1 MHRIRTNSTT
11 KLLLEAAERGNSA
24 IVYSLLKTVASVN
37 DTDGHQNTPLLL
49 ASARGHT
56 KVVQIIINHGNNTK
70 KEVNLT
76 MNNLA
81 GNTALHVACE
91 NGHLAIVKLL
101 LGCSEFIRDINAQNA
116 NGDTALHL
124 AAHQG
129 NIDIVQQILLVE
141 TIDCNI
147 RNCQAQSAAR
157 KARLRG
163 NLSIYEMIKKRQDRK
178 CTIM

>member
-1 MHRIRTNSTT
+1 MKRIRTNSTT

-37 DTDGHQNTPLLL
+37 DTDGQQNTPLLL
-49 ASARGHT
+49 AAARGHT
-56 KVVQIIINHGNNTK
+56 KVVQIIINHGHNK
-70 KEVNLT
+70 KKVNLT

-101 LGCSEFIRDINAQNA
+101 LDCSDFIRDINAQNT

-129 NIDIVQQILLVE
+129 NIDIVQQMLLVE

-147 RNCQAQSAAR
+147 KNYKAQSAAR
-157 KARLRG
+157 KARLQG
-163 NLSIYEMIKKRQDRK
+163 NTSVYELIKKNQNKK
-178 CTIM
+178 CIIM